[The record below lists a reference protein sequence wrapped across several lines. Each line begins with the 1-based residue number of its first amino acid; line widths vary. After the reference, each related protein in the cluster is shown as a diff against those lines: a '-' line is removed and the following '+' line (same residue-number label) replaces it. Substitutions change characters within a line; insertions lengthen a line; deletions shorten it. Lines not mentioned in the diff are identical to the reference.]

1 MYYCATNIALQRSVL
16 TLVINIVLV
25 VTKVEIIFVLYLKID
40 LA

>member
-1 MYYCATNIALQRSVL
+1 MYYCAVNIALQRSVL

-25 VTKVEIIFVLYLKID
+25 VTKVVIIFVLYLKID